1 MKLLKLIVRIVDTI
15 VDYVGRVSSLGA
27 LMIMVVIIWEVVSR
41 RFFNSPTIW
50 AYELIIMTSAI
61 YVIMITSYGLQ
72 KGSFVCVDVLSS
84 KLPPRIARLVLLLT
98 YFLFFLPFVGGIL
111 PSAFNFARTS
121 ILIGERSWSFW
132 GQPVWPVKLA
142 LFVGLSFLLI
152 KGISEMLKLVI
163 WLVENWKTAAL
174 PKKEQEG

>member
-1 MKLLKLIVRIVDTI
+1 MKLLKGLVRIVDTI
-15 VDYVGRVSSLGA
+15 VDYIGRVSSLGA
-27 LMIMVVIIWEVVSR
+27 LVIMVVIMWEVISR

-72 KGSFVCVDVLSS
+72 KGSFVCVDVISSRLSQ
-84 KLPPRIARLVLLLT
+84 KTARIIMLLT

-111 PSAFNFARTS
+111 PSAYNFARTS

-142 LFVGLSFLLI
+142 LFVGLVLLLI
-152 KGISEMLKLVI
+152 QGISEMLKLVI
-163 WLVENWKTAAL
+163 WLAENWKTAAH